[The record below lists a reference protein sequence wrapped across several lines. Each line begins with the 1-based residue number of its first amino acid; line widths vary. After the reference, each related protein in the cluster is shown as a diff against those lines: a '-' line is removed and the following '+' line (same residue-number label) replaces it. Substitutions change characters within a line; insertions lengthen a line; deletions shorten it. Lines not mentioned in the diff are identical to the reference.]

1 MAPFRRNKM
10 KTPSGSVSKERHIL
24 NMSGGKDSTALAV
37 LMRRQNPDLEIEY
50 VFCDTLKELKET
62 YEYLNR
68 IEAYL
73 GKKIV
78 RLNAEGGFDHW
89 HKVFNGYLPSPQMR
103 WCTKML
109 KLKPFEAYV
118 GNDPVI
124 SYVGIRADEDRLGY
138 VSTKPNIRAVFPL
151 RDAGV
156 DYDGVIKLLE
166 ESGLGLPPYT
176 KWGRTHSGCFFC
188 FFQQPIEWIRL
199 LENHPDQFEE
209 AMAYEKIS
217 SEAGKTFTWNQGMP
231 LSEMKKPEVMA
242 GIKQRHEERKQRLRK
257 NRGDRKLVETLGG
270 QEEEEQESQACLI
283 CQK

>member
-1 MAPFRRNKM
+1 MSSTKAN
-10 KTPSGSVSKERHIL
+10 SVRERHIL

-37 LMRRQNPDLEIEY
+37 LMKRQFPDLEVEY

-78 RLNAEGGFDHW
+78 RLNAQGGFDHW

-118 GNDPVI
+118 GEDMVV
-124 SYVGIRADEDRLGY
+124 SYVGIRADEDRVGY
-138 VSTKPNIRAVFPL
+138 ISTKPNIRAVFPL
-151 RDAGV
+151 REAGI
-156 DYDGVIKLLE
+156 DYDGVIRLLE

-188 FFQQPIEWIRL
+188 FFQRPIEWVRL
-199 LENHPDQFEE
+199 YENHPDQFEE
-209 AMAYEKIS
+209 AMAYEKVS
-217 SEAGKTFTWNQGMP
+217 DEPGKTFTWNQGLP
-231 LSEMKKPEVMA
+231 LSELKKPEVIA
-242 GIKQRHEERKQRLRK
+242 GIKARNEERSLRLHKSRPDK
-257 NRGDRKLVETLGG
+257 KLVETLGG
-270 QEEEEQESQACLI
+270 QVEEMEESEACLI

>member
-1 MAPFRRNKM
+1 M